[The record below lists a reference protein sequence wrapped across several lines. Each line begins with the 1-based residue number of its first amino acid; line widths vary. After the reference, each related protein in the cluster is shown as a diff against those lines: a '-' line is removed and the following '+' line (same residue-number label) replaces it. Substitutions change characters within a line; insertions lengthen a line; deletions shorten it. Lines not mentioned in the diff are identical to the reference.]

1 RAPDPGGPAPRVTGA
16 PAPRPPL
23 PAFGSPASGKDRRFT
38 DSRGVAML
46 TLTQTAVGAIEALVG
61 DAPLAEGIR
70 ISTAA
75 QADGSTGLAL
85 ALAEAPAVSDQVIED
100 GDARVFLEP

>member
-1 RAPDPGGPAPRVTGA
+1 
-16 PAPRPPL
+16 
-23 PAFGSPASGKDRRFT
+23 
-38 DSRGVAML
+38 ML

-100 GDARVFLEP
+100 GDARVFLEPLAAAALEDKVLDAEPQDEGVRFLVLDREP